1 MKKKILLILLMTV
14 MFGFSI
20 KVDAAC
26 YDKELTEWAVNS
38 SVKFINFDKYLID
51 EESGK
56 EIVELGY
63 DYAYILTLSNM
74 RDDVVLKATTK
85 SGRKLESFYIPGHK
99 VYGLPDYNP
108 KYGAEY
114 RIVVYGGEKSACPN
128 EILKTLD
135 YKVEHFNFYHMT
147 EDCEKYSEADICK
160 MYKDTSDMTYKEFKK
175 EIEEYKDR
183 LGNENDNLFTKIMKF
198 FASYGIFIF
207 VPIIFLVLMYSIKLG
222 KTKVNERKKK

>member
-26 YDKELTEWAVNS
+26 FDKELTEWAVNS

-63 DYAYILTLSNM
+63 DYSYILTLSNM

-99 VYGLPDYNP
+99 VYGLPDVFSDTMAEFDVSVVCAIPDESTLNFP
-108 KYGAEY
+108 K
-114 RIVVYGGEKSACPN
+114 VV
-128 EILKTLD
+128 
-135 YKVEHFNFYHMT
+135 
-147 EDCEKYSEADICK
+147 
-160 MYKDTSDMTYKEFKK
+160 
-175 EIEEYKDR
+175 
-183 LGNENDNLFTKIMKF
+183 NLPV
-198 FASYGIFIF
+198 SQ
-207 VPIIFLVLMYSIKLG
+207 L
-222 KTKVNERKKK
+222 